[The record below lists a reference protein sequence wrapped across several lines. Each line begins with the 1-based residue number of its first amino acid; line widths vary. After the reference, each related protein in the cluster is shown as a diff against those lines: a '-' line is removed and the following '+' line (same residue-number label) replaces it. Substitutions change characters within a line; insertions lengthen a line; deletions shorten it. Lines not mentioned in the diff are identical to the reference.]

1 MAKQQKRNAQG
12 YTSGDMQQ
20 IFRQAISAEGVA
32 GTPMEAMVWGILG
45 QESAYGTNTQTSNH
59 GARGAAQILPSTFN
73 MVADKGWDI
82 NNPYDNI
89 RAGIRYLKHVNKAAD
104 GDLMLTA
111 VGYYGGEGAI
121 PAARRGV
128 YFKDKKNPNAPDTY
142 QYASS
147 VMNRV
152 KQHYA
157 AMQEHGDALSRAP
170 TSGQY
175 DIGSRYVAT
184 TSGIRGDTI
193 QNRADYYTPD
203 SALTKPFQSDED
215 ASRVRI
221 NTTSY
226 GNGYNRGSS
235 DAVSEEGLRLSG
247 AQPRQ
252 SSSLVEGLQQ
262 LAKTT
267 PDLQKVLR
275 GRVPAA
281 PITIGGRNVLAIPST
296 QEEKNFFTGV
306 QNQPYDEGTKDAIIK
321 GFAQLAPARE
331 QLLGKQ
337 IFNTDPTDLD
347 GYLRDIVENV

>member
-12 YTSGDMQQ
+12 YTAGDMQQ

-89 RAGIRYLKHVNKAAD
+89 RAGIRYLKHVNKAAG

-128 YFKDKKNPNAPDTY
+128 YFKDKKNPNAPNTY
-142 QYASS
+142 EYASS

-152 KQHYA
+152 QQHYA

-175 DIGSRYVAT
+175 DIGSQSIASV
-184 TSGIRGDTI
+184 SGANGNTVH
-193 QNRADYYTPD
+193 NKANYTTPD
-203 SALTKPFQSDED
+203 SALNKPFQSDD
-215 ASRVRI
+215 GSSRARI

-226 GNGYNRGSS
+226 GRDTYRSAG
-235 DAVSEEGLRLSG
+235 DVVSEEGLRLSG

-252 SSSLVEGLQQ
+252 SSSLVQGLQQ

-281 PITIGGRNVLAIPST
+281 PISIGGRNVLAIPST

-306 QNQPYDEGTKDAIIK
+306 QNQPYDEATKDSIIK